1 MSAGFE
7 LGLDV
12 VEFLALSHSAG
23 DAYCFALDCGCSAGG
38 KFWRGIV
45 QVLIAGFR
53 GDGWWCF
60 LVECRG
66 GVVWV
71 FFHVG
76 DWTGSS
82 EMVC

>member
-12 VEFLALSHSAG
+12 VKFLALGYGAG
-23 DAYCFALDCGCSAGG
+23 DAYCFALDCGSSAGG
-38 KFWRGIV
+38 KFRRGTV

-60 LVECRG
+60 LVESRG
-66 GVVWV
+66 GVVGIL
-71 FFHVG
+71 FHV
-76 DWTGSS
+76 
-82 EMVC
+82 